1 MNQKEKIDLDNYITG
16 HYGEDA
22 FSPCEDIEILLAR
35 REKQLKRMI
44 TEARAW
50 MESERACNKMFNEL
64 LNRFPEEQRAI
75 DGEDAAGIIPYR

>member
-1 MNQKEKIDLDNYITG
+1 MTIRRHDSVEITIEDDYKIR
-16 HYGEDA
+16 H
-22 FSPCEDIEILLAR
+22 LLAR
-35 REKQLKRMI
+35 REKQLARMI